1 MYWHGEEA
9 GGKLTKA
16 QELGVQVIT
25 ENEFEEMVGDKN
37 GDI

>member
-1 MYWHGEEA
+1 MYWHGEDA
-9 GGKLTKA
+9 VSKLTKA

-25 ENEFEEMVGDKN
+25 ENEFEEMVGDKD